1 MDVSVEDWY
10 AFAVCYGAYCTSRV
24 ATDAWDRGLE
34 DSGVV
39 WEFTVEFVND
49 KLGTFEESL
58 CSRVVAQAFP
68 EGVDLFNVGPGQ
80 ILDCR
85 KCLHPAII
93 VWDDGVYACLLE
105 HNLGYP
111 YL

>member
-58 CSRVVAQAFP
+58 CSRVVTQAFP
-68 EGVDLFNVGPGQ
+68 EGVDLFNVGPSQ

-85 KCLHPAII
+85 KSARDSELFLGLI
-93 VWDDGVYACLLE
+93 VIKTHVCIQRL
-105 HNLGYP
+105 
-111 YL
+111 